1 MARSQQAHKKLCNV
15 QAMLPAACL
24 FDLDGLLI
32 DTEPLHGQAWRQAA
46 SQFGIQLSTEQLF
59 QLRGR
64 RRQNCAEQVL
74 SWIVDHGCQQSPMP
88 TTDNLLAVQQPL
100 ARRLLPM
107 ARAMPGAADLLA
119 NCRQLQLAMALVT
132 SSGREAVA
140 LKSAD
145 HPWLEILE
153 LRVYGDDP
161 ELKLGKPYPDPY
173 LLAARR
179 LGVNPRDCWAFEDS
193 PAGVKSAMA
202 AGCKVHVLAPPE
214 LDLVERERLYGNP
227 WRFLDSLQQ
236 VSFD

>member
-1 MARSQQAHKKLCNV
+1 
-15 QAMLPAACL
+15 MLPAACL

-32 DTEPLHGQAWRQAA
+32 DTEPLHGLAWRQAA
-46 SQFGIQLSTEQLF
+46 AQFGIELGDDQLF

-74 SWIVDHGCQQSPMP
+74 SWIVDNGCQQSLMP
-88 TTDNLLAVQQPL
+88 TTDKLLAVQQPL
-100 ARRLLPM
+100 ARRLLPL

-119 NCRQLQLAMALVT
+119 SCRQLQLAMALVT
-132 SSGREAVA
+132 SSGTEAVA
-140 LKSAD
+140 LKSAA
-145 HPWLEILE
+145 HPWLELLE

-161 ELKLGKPYPDPY
+161 ELMLGKPSPDPY

-179 LGVNPRDCWAFEDS
+179 LGVDPSDCWAFEDS

-202 AGCKVHVLAPPE
+202 AGCKVHVLAPPN
-214 LDLVERERLYGNP
+214 LDMAERERLYGVP

-236 VSFD
+236 ISFI

>member
-1 MARSQQAHKKLCNV
+1 
-15 QAMLPAACL
+15 MLPAACL

-32 DTEPLHGQAWRQAA
+32 DTEPLHGLAWRQAA
-46 SQFGIQLSTEQLF
+46 AQFGIELGDDQLF

-74 SWIVDHGCQQSPMP
+74 SWIVDNGCQQSLMP
-88 TTDNLLAVQQPL
+88 TTDKLLAVQQPL
-100 ARRLLPM
+100 ARRLLPL

-119 NCRQLQLAMALVT
+119 SCRQLQLAMALVT
-132 SSGREAVA
+132 SSGTEAVA
-140 LKSAD
+140 LKSAA
-145 HPWLEILE
+145 HPWLELLE

-161 ELKLGKPYPDPY
+161 ELMLGKPSPDPY

-179 LGVNPRDCWAFEDS
+179 LGVDPSDCWAFEDS

-202 AGCKVHVLAPPE
+202 AGCKVHVLAPPN
-214 LDLVERERLYGNP
+214 LDMAERERLYGVP

-236 VSFD
+236 ISFN